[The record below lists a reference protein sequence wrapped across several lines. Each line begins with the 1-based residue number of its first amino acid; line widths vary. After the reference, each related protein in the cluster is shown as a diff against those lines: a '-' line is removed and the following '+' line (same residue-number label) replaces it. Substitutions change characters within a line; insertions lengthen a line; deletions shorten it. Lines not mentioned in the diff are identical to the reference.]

1 MANNISLTKPAGTDK
16 YNIGTFNTNFTK
28 IETAVNALNDE
39 VSALQSSGG
48 SSGTSCD
55 CANAGYITQDTADE
69 TYAAKSHTHSEYA
82 AASHTHSNYLTTTT
96 ASNTYATKT
105 AVEAIDGRVTALEQI
120 DTGDG
125 TVDLSGYVTDGE
137 LTTALSGYATA
148 DHTHNEYAAAS
159 HTHDYAASNHTHSEY
174 LTEETA
180 NTLYALADHTH
191 DSSGESVDLTGYLKK
206 TDIIGESTSY
216 GEVYIGK
223 NYYEDDDAKN
233 YEGTNSVR
241 VGFNS
246 YSNNIYSVAVGA
258 GAVATKQNAIQLG
271 VGVNAVEKSFNVGLG
286 DTDEEGYFKSY
297 PLLTSGGFIPEERIP
312 NTIARVGSSSG
323 GGGTSWATAGDDTT
337 TAISITLA
345 DATEYTYTAEAA
357 SLTITATNFTGE
369 SIVHFTS
376 GSTKTT
382 FTCENVKMMGLN
394 CYAGTFKPISNM
406 IYTIMFDYDGTN
418 VVGYVGGYT
427 NA

>member
-1 MANNISLTKPAGTDK
+1 MSSVSITNISSTKNFAISD
-16 YNIGTFNTNFTK
+16 FNSRFSALA
-28 IETAVNALNDE
+28 TAVNDNNTKIGD
-39 VSALQSSGG
+39 
-48 SSGTSCD
+48 
-55 CANAGYITQDTADE
+55 
-69 TYAAKSHTHSEYA
+69 
-82 AASHTHSNYLTTTT
+82 LT
-96 ASNTYATKT
+96 NNVVDTYATKT
-105 AVEAIDGRVTALEQI
+105 TVEAIDGRVTALEQI

-148 DHTHNEYAAAS
+148 DHTHDEYAAAS

-191 DSSGESVDLTGYLKK
+191 DSSGESVDLSEYLKK
-206 TDIIGESTSY
+206 TDIISENTNY
-216 GEVYIGK
+216 GQITIGK
-223 NYYEDDDAKN
+223 DYYEGKEG
-233 YEGTNSVR
+233 YENQVGRGTNSVR

-246 YSNNIYSVAVGA
+246 YSSDVHSVAIGA
-258 GAVATKQNAIQLG
+258 LAMATEQNAIQLG

-286 DTDEEGYFKSY
+286 DTDEDGYYKSY

-323 GGGTSWATAGDDTT
+323 GGGTSWATVGDDTT

-394 CYAGTFKPISNM
+394 CYAGTFKPMSNM

-418 VVGYVGGYT
+418 AVGYVGGYT
-427 NA
+427 NG